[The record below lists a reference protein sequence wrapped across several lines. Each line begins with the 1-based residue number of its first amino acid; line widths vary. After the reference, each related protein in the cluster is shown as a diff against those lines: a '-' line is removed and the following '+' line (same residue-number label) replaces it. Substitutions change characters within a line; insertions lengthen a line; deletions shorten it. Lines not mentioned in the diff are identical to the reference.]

1 MGTFDYFAIL
11 GLTAYGATRTAAA
24 AFALLTHF
32 LLWLPPTIVGALC
45 FVSLRG
51 RGAPSPTRAT
61 PDAAAGWTGADASP
75 ELTT

>member
-1 MGTFDYFAIL
+1 MDGL
-11 GLTAYGATRTAAA
+11 LLTAVLPLA

-51 RGAPSPTRAT
+51 SPGAARPGVATAVERAPEPT
-61 PDAAAGWTGADASP
+61 
-75 ELTT
+75 